1 MNIRQINLPVS
12 LVRINAG
19 PCEIVGTMGILK
31 TLTIQ
36 HALQMAT
43 EKLQERESPRREAE
57 ILLGHL
63 LQQAREYLYTHQEVE
78 LSADQLDQYHE
89 IVRRRQQGEPI
100 AYITGKREFWD
111 LELWVTPAVLVPRPE
126 TELLVETALEL
137 FTGDS
142 LRNVADLGTGSGA
155 IAIAVAK
162 SRPQWRVTAVDT
174 SNQALAVAKVNAE
187 KHHTENISFQQYS
200 WCDGLEPNSMDL
212 VIANPPYVA
221 PADPHLQ
228 TGDLRYEPLV
238 ALKADESGYADLFAI
253 ASSARACL
261 KPGGWLLLEH
271 GFEQHQRLSEKLQ
284 SLGYTS
290 VTGRQDLA
298 GHWRMMQ
305 AQWSSAA
312 A

>member
-1 MNIRQINLPVS
+1 M
-12 LVRINAG
+12 
-19 PCEIVGTMGILK
+19 
-31 TLTIQ
+31 LTIRD
-36 HALQMAT
+36 ALRVAT
-43 EKLQERESPRREAE
+43 EKLQESESPRREAE

-63 LQQAREYLYTHQEVE
+63 LQQSREYLYTHQEAE
-78 LSADQLDQYHE
+78 LSADQLDQYDG
-89 IVRRRQQGEPI
+89 IVNRRQQGEPI

-111 LELWVTPAVLVPRPE
+111 LEMQITPAVLVPRPE

-137 FTGDS
+137 FAEDS
-142 LRNVADLGTGSGA
+142 PRNVADLGTGSGA

-174 SNQALAVAKVNAE
+174 SAQALAVAKANAE
-187 KHHTENISFQQYS
+187 RHHTENISFRQSS
-200 WCDGLEPNSMDL
+200 WCDGLEPASMDL

-228 TGDLRYEPLV
+228 AGDLRYEPIA
-238 ALKADESGYADLFAI
+238 ALQADEGGYADLFTI
-253 ASSARACL
+253 ASSARASL

-271 GFEQHQRLSEKLQ
+271 GFDQHQRLSEKLQ

-290 VTGRQDLA
+290 VTGSRDLA

-305 AQWSSAA
+305 AQWSSAEA
-312 A
+312 